1 MDANKTLKNF
11 RFIAFWEGWSYLTIF
26 VTMIFKYVFNMG
38 MANFIVG
45 SIHGALFIIY
55 VLLLLLLLIQKR
67 INITQ
72 AIIGFI
78 VSLIPFGTFYA
89 EKRWFSKW

>member
-11 RFIAFWEGWSYLTIF
+11 RFIAYWEGWSYLTIF
-26 VTMIFKYVFNMG
+26 VTMIFKYVWQMG
-38 MANFIVG
+38 TANFIVG
-45 SIHGALFIIY
+45 SIHGALFIVY
-55 VLLLLLLLIQKR
+55 MLLLLALLIQKR
-67 INITQ
+67 INFTQ
-72 AIIGFI
+72 AVIGFV